1 MRGVF
6 LAPLFYQKNH
16 FTMRLDRYVAIRFST
31 EDYNK
36 LLKNAEKARLPIS
49 SFIRNEITKK
59 FPVSDRK

>member
-1 MRGVF
+1 
-6 LAPLFYQKNH
+6 
-16 FTMRLDRYVAIRFST
+16 MRLDRYVAIRFST